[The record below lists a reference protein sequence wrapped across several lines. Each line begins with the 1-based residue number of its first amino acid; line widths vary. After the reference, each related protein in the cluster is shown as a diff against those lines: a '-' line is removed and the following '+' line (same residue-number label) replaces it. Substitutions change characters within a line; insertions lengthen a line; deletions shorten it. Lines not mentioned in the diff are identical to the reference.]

1 MAINFPNSPVGG
13 TTYSYLGVTYV
24 FKNTGGGTG
33 FWQITGPGSYG
44 LASSAE
50 INEGIEAVKYISPA
64 SLAGSDYIK
73 DLIEVAEL
81 PRASTAEIDAGTVFS
96 KYVGPANL
104 AGSKYVRESNST
116 FDTRLNYNGLTKLRT
131 TSAGLSVTGS
141 ISATGAVS
149 SGSVS
154 TGAISSSSVSTGAVS
169 SSSVSTG
176 AITATGA
183 MSSASVSTGAM
194 SSTSV
199 STGAITATG
208 TMSSASVS
216 TGAIT
221 ATGTLASGNI
231 TVTGTVVAS
240 GNITAFSDSR
250 VKEDVELIDNALDK
264 VKQVRGVTFTRND
277 VEDTE
282 TRHAGVIAQE
292 LQAVLPEAV
301 YPTQSGMLS
310 VDYGNTIGLLVEAI
324 KELTAKVEALEG
336 GSE

>member
-81 PRASTAEIDAGTVFS
+81 PKASTAEIDAGTVFS

-116 FDTRLNYNGLTKLRT
+116 FDTRLNFNGLTKLRT

-149 SGSVS
+149 S
-154 TGAISSSSVSTGAVS
+154 
-169 SSSVSTG
+169 SSVSTG

-183 MSSASVSTGAM
+183 MSSSSISTGLM

>member
-24 FKNTGGGTG
+24 FKNTGSGTG
-33 FWQITGPGSYG
+33 FWQITGPGTYG
-44 LASSAE
+44 LAT
-50 INEGIEAVKYISPA
+50 
-64 SLAGSDYIK
+64 
-73 DLIEVAEL
+73 
-81 PRASTAEIDAGTVFS
+81 TAEIDAGTEEL
-96 KYVGPANL
+96 KYIGPEGL
-104 AGSKYVRESNST
+104 AGSKYVKEDEVT
-116 FDTRLNYNGLTKLRT
+116 FQTSLNYNGTAKLET
-131 TSAGLSVTGS
+131 N
-141 ISATGAVS
+141 S
-149 SGSVS
+149 SGL
-154 TGAISSSSVSTGAVS
+154 
-169 SSSVSTG
+169 
-176 AITATGA
+176 AITGNVA
-183 MSSASVSTGAM
+183 
-194 SSTSV
+194 
-199 STGAITATG
+199 
-208 TMSSASVS
+208 
-216 TGAIT
+216 

>member
-141 ISATGAVS
+141 ISATGAIS
-149 SGSVS
+149 SSSVS
-154 TGAISSSSVSTGAVS
+154 TGAISSS
-169 SSSVSTG
+169 
-176 AITATGA
+176 
-183 MSSASVSTGAM
+183 
-194 SSTSV
+194 SV